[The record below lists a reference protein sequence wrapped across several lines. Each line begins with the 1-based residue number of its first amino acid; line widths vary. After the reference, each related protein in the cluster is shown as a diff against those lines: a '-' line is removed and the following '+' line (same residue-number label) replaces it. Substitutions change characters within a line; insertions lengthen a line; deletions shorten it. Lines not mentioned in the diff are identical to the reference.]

1 MSRGVSTYVCFN
13 FLSNVGY
20 QKSGKAV
27 SCAVLVRGTKHRRH
41 SVRCS
46 TPKPCE
52 DYHQVSSPL
61 ILDFFGGCIDD
72 HRCVSLMPLQI
83 CFGSPNPI
91 SISPT
96 FGKSSPTD
104 EPEDSKKNPFKNRAA
119 SVGSHRD
126 GLGLLDSSPS

>member
-1 MSRGVSTYVCFN
+1 MSRGVSTYLCFN

-61 ILDFFGGCIDD
+61 ILDCFGGCIND
-72 HRCVSLMPLQI
+72 L

-104 EPEDSKKNPFKNRAA
+104 EPEDSKKK
-119 SVGSHRD
+119 SLQKSGSFCWV
-126 GLGLLDSSPS
+126 